1 MLTRAFLKRLRASTA
16 AVAMTEFALAA
27 PLMLTVGLYGLEM
40 ANYAI
45 THLKISQAAMHVAD
59 NASRIGD
66 TSTLVNR
73 KIYEADINDLLYGVD
88 LQAGDGIDLL
98 EYGRVVVSSLEV
110 DPGDPSGEQQYIH
123 WQRCKGKKNFV
134 SSYGIEGDG
143 LGDPS
148 FLGMGP
154 AGEEVI
160 AMPGEAVIFVEVSY
174 TYQPIVTDAFISNRE
189 IKVFSSFNVRDDRDI
204 TQVYQVDP
212 ASPDTPSD
220 CGTFSGY
227 KPTRTLAPSNSGGW
241 DWNWFNGGAGGS

>member
-1 MLTRAFLKRLRASTA
+1 MVTRAFLKRLKADAA

-45 THLKISQAAMHVAD
+45 THLQISQAAMHVAD

-66 TSTLVNR
+66 TSTLVDR

-98 EYGRVVVSSLEV
+98 EYGRVIVSSLEV
-110 DPGDPSGEQQYIH
+110 DPDDSTGVQQYIH

-134 SSYGIEGDG
+134 SSYGVEGDG
-143 LGDPS
+143 KGDPS
-148 FLGMGP
+148 FVGMGP

-160 AMPGEAVIFVEVSY
+160 AMEGEAVIFVEVSY
-174 TYQPIVTDAFISNRE
+174 TYQPIVTDAFISDRE
-189 IKVFSSFNVRDDRDI
+189 ITVFSSFNVRDSRDI
-204 TQVYQVDP
+204 SQIYQADP
-212 ASPDTPSD
+212 TSPDTPAD
-220 CGTFSGY
+220 CGSFTSY
-227 KPTRTLAPSNSGGW
+227 KPAPTLPPSNSGGW
-241 DWNWFNGGAGGS
+241 NWNWFNGGAGG